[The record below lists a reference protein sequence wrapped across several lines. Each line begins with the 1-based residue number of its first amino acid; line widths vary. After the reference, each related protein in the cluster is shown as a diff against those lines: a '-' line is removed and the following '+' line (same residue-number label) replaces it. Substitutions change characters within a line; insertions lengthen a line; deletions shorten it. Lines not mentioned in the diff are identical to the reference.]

1 VVADELKIFKKLE
14 HINWAWTYL
23 KKHEDGVME
32 KKQFDCIVCMIL
44 EAKFQQY
51 KIDGVQQNIKIKMG
65 EVFFDRKVV
74 ISKKGEEFS
83 I

>member
-1 VVADELKIFKKLE
+1 
-14 HINWAWTYL
+14 
-23 KKHEDGVME
+23 ME

-44 EAKFQQY
+44 EAKYQQY

-65 EVFFDRKVV
+65 EVFFDRNVV
-74 ISKKGEEFS
+74 ISKSGEEFS